1 LRFGIPGILFHVMLN
16 DIYLKQ
22 KGNRVRNHKIRYRK
36 PVSQFDCQVDDALDL
51 HYWRKEMKIFDLAV
65 QRVINRFPF
74 SIYGVTNLLRR
85 FMNHLAITKVE
96 GNSELTRS
104 Q

>member
-22 KGNRVRNHKIRYRK
+22 KGNRVRNHKMRHRE
-36 PVSQFDCQVDDALDL
+36 PVSQFDCKVDNALDL
-51 HYWRKEMKIFDLAV
+51 HFWRKGMKISDLAG

-74 SIYGVTNLLRR
+74 SIYGVTDPLRR
-85 FMNHLAITKVE
+85 FMNNLAITKVE

-104 Q
+104 R